1 MVLEDIDLGIVTLK
15 LHMET
20 SNSGNSFQKNL
31 KQNLLWHSGKQL
43 VKYRRL
49 KKKCYKRLIFL

>member
-20 SNSGNSFQKNL
+20 SNSGNSFQK
-31 KQNLLWHSGKQL
+31 
-43 VKYRRL
+43 
-49 KKKCYKRLIFL
+49 I